1 MNKKTTLRTLLIAGL
16 ILGTNTGCQRMLEPQ
31 PIGQQV
37 VDAAFTDFAGTLAA
51 VNGLYNILSGRNLY
65 RGNNNLLYMD
75 YASDDVMGSMSRV
88 TGTAYHVLDYF
99 EIVADNPISFQLWD
113 DLYRLIYRAN
123 VIIERTPNVNIPLGQ
138 SRNSAGL
145 LFKDQFIGEAKFMR
159 AFAYFNLVRLFG
171 DVPLHVKEIK
181 SAAEVNIPR
190 TPVAQV
196 YAQIERDL
204 IEASTQLPPF
214 YSGSGLG
221 NEIGR
226 VTRWSALAMLA
237 DVYLTQRK
245 FAEARA
251 TALRVIT
258 ESDRVLL
265 PNYRDNFAA
274 RGGQENNRESLFEI
288 QFAAPGI
295 SPGSPGVA
303 SLGNNYGFIMDAAN
317 VIVGGVASLAAY
329 RPTDDADTENEVGFT
344 GGLIQAFE
352 EGDLRREVCFTRGQG
367 ATGREKWLTWKHHIV
382 RSGGN
387 NPINFPVYR
396 LAEMLLIYAE
406 AQNELGGPD
415 AQAYE
420 FINRIRR
427 RAFGL
432 PLNQP
437 SPRDLPPGLSQAA
450 FREAVRL
457 ERRRELAMENKR
469 WFDLLRYG
477 FEFADQVLRVN
488 QKRTDFNRN
497 KMLLPIAQVEI
508 VNNPLLTQNP
518 GY

>member
-1 MNKKTTLRTLLIAGL
+1 MRNMNKKITLRVLLIASL
-16 ILGTNTGCQRMLEPQ
+16 ILGVNTSCRRMLEPA
-31 PIGQQV
+31 PIGQQT
-37 VDAAFTDFAGTLAA
+37 VDATFTDFSGTLSA
-51 VNGLYNILSGRNLY
+51 VNGLYNVLSGRNLY

-75 YASDDVMGSMSRV
+75 YASDDVIGSMSRV
-88 TGTAYHVLDYF
+88 TGTAYHPLDYF

-123 VIIERTPNVNIPLGQ
+123 VIIERTPAVNIPIGQ

-145 LFKDQFIGEAKFMR
+145 LFKDQFIGEALFMR
-159 AFAYFNLVRLFG
+159 AFAYFNLVRIFG
-171 DVPLHVKEIK
+171 DVPMHLKEIK
-181 SAAEVNIPR
+181 SPSEVNIPR

-196 YAQIERDL
+196 YAQIEQDL
-204 IEASTQLPPF
+204 IEASRLLPPS

-245 FAEARA
+245 FAEART
-251 TALRVIT
+251 TALRVIN
-258 ESDRVLL
+258 ESDRILL

-288 QFAAPGI
+288 QFANQGATVGTAP
-295 SPGSPGVA
+295 
-303 SLGNNYGFIMDAAN
+303 LGNNYGFIMDATN
-317 VIVGGVASLAAY
+317 VFNGGTASLAAY
-329 RPTDDADTENEVGFT
+329 RPTDDEDTENEVGFT

-352 EGDLRREVCFTRGQG
+352 EGDLRRDVCFTRGQG
-367 ATGREKWLTWKHHIV
+367 ATGRTKWLTWKHHV
-382 RSGGN
+382 VGSGSVN
-387 NPINFPVYR
+387 QINFPVYR

-420 FINRIRR
+420 FINRLRR

-437 SPRDLPPGLSQAA
+437 SPRDLPAGLSQAA
-450 FREAVRL
+450 FRDAVRL

-477 FEFADQVLRVN
+477 FEFADRVLRVN
-488 QKRTDFNRN
+488 QKRTEFNRN

>member
-1 MNKKTTLRTLLIAGL
+1 MNKKTTLRVLLLTGLLIGV
-16 ILGTNTGCQRMLEPQ
+16 NTSCQRLLEPS
-31 PIGQQV
+31 PIGQQT
-37 VDAAFTDFAGTLAA
+37 VDATFTDFAGTLSA
-51 VNGLYNILSGRNLY
+51 VNGLYNVLSGRNLY
-65 RGNNNLLYMD
+65 RGNNNLLYID
-75 YASDDVMGSMSRV
+75 YASDDVIGSTSRV
-88 TGTAYHVLDYF
+88 AGTAYNILDYF
-99 EIVADNPISFQLWD
+99 EIVADNPISYELWD

-123 VIIERTPNVNIPLGQ
+123 VIIERTPAVNIPLGQ

-145 LFKDQFIGEAKFMR
+145 LFRDQFIGEAKFMR

-181 SAAEVNIPR
+181 SASEVNIPR

-204 IEASTQLPPF
+204 IEAATQLPPS

-251 TALRVIT
+251 TALRVIN
-258 ESDRVLL
+258 ESDRILM

-274 RGGQENNRESLFEI
+274 RGGQENSRESLFEI
-288 QFAAPGI
+288 QFANQGATVGTAPL
-295 SPGSPGVA
+295 A
-303 SLGNNYGFIMDAAN
+303 NNYGFIMDAIN
-317 VIVGGVASLAAY
+317 VFNGGTASLAAY
-329 RPTDDADTENEVGFT
+329 RPTDDEDTGNEVGFT

-352 EGDLRREVCFTRGQG
+352 DGDLRRDVCFTRGLG
-367 ATGREKWLTWKHHIV
+367 TGGRTVWLTWKHHV
-382 RSGGN
+382 VGSGATN
-387 NPINFPVYR
+387 QVNFPVYR

-432 PLNQP
+432 PLNQT
-437 SPRDLPPGLSQAA
+437 STRDLPPGLSQAA

-477 FEFADQVLRVN
+477 FEFADRVLRVN
-488 QKRTDFNRN
+488 QRRTDFNRN